1 MKNKCSYIQLYLS
14 DFIKDSLSSGKKK
27 QIRDHI
33 RLCLPCQSELKLLKR
48 TNHLLGFYVSPD
60 LPNGYNTQLLDDL
73 QQLVDKRSCQVWWRV
88 PAFCREVFWRIE
100 DLRERLVSSVLLLIN
115 QRFYNRWIMGF
126 VFFAMLL
133 VLSSALFFP
142 QLINVAED
150 HVFQANVTSN
160 FLEVSSEVGI
170 VENRQLA
177 HNRQPIVLV
186 SQWNR
191 VDKRIDDILK
201 QRESIEMKMG
211 SLISDRRQVK
221 PLYSVDESDFVFVAQ
236 PAVPTKADRKVD
248 YALPSSVAFSS
259 FSKKIKWRRLGHTN
273 RILNNLSVARVF
285 DPVRL

>member
-14 DFIKDSLSSGKKK
+14 DFIKDSLSSGEKK

-115 QRFYNRWIMGF
+115 QRFYNRWLMGF

-150 HVFQANVTSN
+150 HVFQANVTSD

-221 PLYSVDESDFVFVAQ
+221 PLYSVDESDFVFFAQ

-259 FSKKIKWRRLGHTN
+259 FSKKIKW
-273 RILNNLSVARVF
+273 
-285 DPVRL
+285 

>member
-1 MKNKCSYIQLYLS
+1 M
-14 DFIKDSLSSGKKK
+14 D
-27 QIRDHI
+27 
-33 RLCLPCQSELKLLKR
+33 
-48 TNHLLGFYVSPD
+48 
-60 LPNGYNTQLLDDL
+60 NGLRVFCDA
-73 QQLVDKRSCQVWWRV
+73 SC
-88 PAFCREVFWRIE
+88 
-100 DLRERLVSSVLLLIN
+100 
-115 QRFYNRWIMGF
+115 F
-126 VFFAMLL
+126 VFG
-133 VLSSALFFP
+133 VIFP
-142 QLINVAED
+142 QFINVAED

-221 PLYSVDESDFVFVAQ
+221 PLYSVDESDFGFFPQ